1 MKWVKKVVQQCGA
14 PICTNQCCVVSL
26 VFSDVMASYEMA
38 SRSSLLFEPPN
49 VTTCAQAAHFIDSK
63 THRSCQ
69 AFQHMIEAPGLCVTK
84 YNPFC
89 THYNPFTSIAIHH
102 SSMNKSSMVRYHPCK
117 CCSTH
122 TKSLKSYLW
131 MIFVRITSI
140 HPFVV
145 FTIHGNPLIIN

>member
-1 MKWVKKVVQQCGA
+1 MGEKGRAAMWS
-14 PICTNQCCVVSL
+14 TNLHQSVLCCVFG
-26 VFSDVMASYEMA
+26 FSDVMASYEMA

-89 THYNPFTSIAIHH
+89 THYNKNTSVHIIHI
-102 SSMNKSSMVRYHPCK
+102 
-117 CCSTH
+117 
-122 TKSLKSYLW
+122 YLL
-131 MIFVRITSI
+131 
-140 HPFVV
+140 P
-145 FTIHGNPLIIN
+145 